1 MSDLEL
7 HKYLPKLPETALQ
20 EFTEWCVLEQSKA
33 AGIEFTPDQTK
44 LANLIPN
51 EYIWQLIDQFIKE
64 KPDPIKASLVATMAG
79 QEADSHGLIGSAIM
93 ADFIA
98 LYVKYLIPA
107 NGTTPEEAKQL
118 ITEAAIQQYEKLSE
132 LADKYNVTF

>member
-7 HKYLPKLPETALQ
+7 HKYLPKLPEAALQ

-33 AGIEFTPDQTK
+33 AGIEFTPNKTK
-44 LANLIPN
+44 LENLIPN
-51 EYIWQLIDQFIKE
+51 EYIWQLIDQFMKE
-64 KPDPIKASLVATMAG
+64 KPDPIKTGLVATMAG